1 MRAALVA
8 EGGAGVPEADVLF
21 SALRDIT
28 VICSKSREQL
38 KRHHILRCKLSAF
51 AFARTMEAL
60 TSSCYFTKR
69 CGNVL
74 FSQDH
79 IYIYVCIFVIYNI
92 YTYNIYNNVQHMK
105 NDHLPRQAR
114 DKHKENADKTAPRPH
129 THLVLADRSTSTS
142 LGCEQHHITFRF
154 RFRFVFSSG
163 LTTRVCAFALM

>member
-1 MRAALVA
+1 MDGSNWRQFLFNYEDIMRAALVA

-69 CGNVL
+69 CGNGL

-79 IYIYVCIFVIYNI
+79 YVHCAYIYYVICIIICTIYE
-92 YTYNIYNNVQHMK
+92 K
-105 NDHLPRQAR
+105 
-114 DKHKENADKTAPRPH
+114 
-129 THLVLADRSTSTS
+129 
-142 LGCEQHHITFRF
+142 
-154 RFRFVFSSG
+154 
-163 LTTRVCAFALM
+163 

>member
-1 MRAALVA
+1 MRGLQMDGSNWRQFLFNYEDIMRAALVA

-69 CGNVL
+69 CGNGL

-79 IYIYVCIFVIYNI
+79 IYIYICMYI
-92 YTYNIYNNVQHMK
+92 
-105 NDHLPRQAR
+105 
-114 DKHKENADKTAPRPH
+114 
-129 THLVLADRSTSTS
+129 
-142 LGCEQHHITFRF
+142 CHI
-154 RFRFVFSSG
+154 
-163 LTTRVCAFALM
+163 